1 MTAFRDFILEHAED
15 DTAALLL
22 ARDKWPGI
30 DMSLAVNTIES
41 RRKLK
46 AKLPAWYGCTEL
58 IYPNTISAEQC
69 SSAETAALKASV
81 AASLVGQGRK
91 PGFRGRIADL
101 TGGLGADSC
110 AFREAGFKVL
120 YNEMDE
126 ALCNA
131 ARHNFRLLGHADI
144 IISRKEVKSG
154 DISGILGD
162 FTPDIIYLDPAR
174 RDGAGRKVFL
184 MEDCRPDILAL
195 KDELLGCVQH
205 VMVKLSPMADI
216 EMAVSRLGERC
227 REIHV
232 IAAKGECREVLAVL
246 DRDWSGEPEFLA
258 WESPGNPFTFTARE
272 KRQAAMRLAGGP
284 GSLSGFLFEP
294 GKALLKAGAFNLMGE
309 RFGLAK
315 LAKSTHLY
323 LLSDNNG
330 ESTGEGIGSP
340 HHDGCST
347 EAAIKRLLEFGKVF
361 RIIRTLPLSKA
372 GIKEA
377 GKTWPGADVTARNI
391 PMTSDML
398 MTRLRK
404 EPISGNSSG
413 IIHIFG
419 TRCEFSAGKADNLL
433 IVTERITRLSDI

>member
-1 MTAFRDFILEHAED
+1 MKMKNEEDFQAWFMYNCCVCEN
-15 DTAALLL
+15 
-22 ARDKWPGI
+22 WFY
-30 DMSLAVNTIES
+30 ES
-41 RRKLK
+41 EIWEPSFKLHSCE
-46 AKLPAWYGCTEL
+46 KL
-58 IYPNTISAEQC
+58 N
-69 SSAETAALKASV
+69 
-81 AASLVGQGRK
+81 
-91 PGFRGRIADL
+91 
-101 TGGLGADSC
+101 
-110 AFREAGFKVL
+110 
-120 YNEMDE
+120 
-126 ALCNA
+126 
-131 ARHNFRLLGHADI
+131 
-144 IISRKEVKSG
+144 
-154 DISGILGD
+154 
-162 FTPDIIYLDPAR
+162 
-174 RDGAGRKVFL
+174 
-184 MEDCRPDILAL
+184 
-195 KDELLGCVQH
+195 
-205 VMVKLSPMADI
+205 
-216 EMAVSRLGERC
+216 
-227 REIHV
+227 
-232 IAAKGECREVLAVL
+232 
-246 DRDWSGEPEFLA
+246 EPEFIA

-294 GKALLKAGAFNLMGE
+294 GKALLKAGAFNLLGE